1 MLNVGRSRE
10 DVAEVCGSLTV
21 DKGGGGVVGVGVE
34 PETVPGA
41 VGVGRDAGEE
51 EVNALVTWYSMRD
64 CDGSY
69 GREGVLES
77 LERDGGRVGSKVV

>member
-1 MLNVGRSRE
+1 ME
-10 DVAEVCGSLTV
+10 PKTV
-21 DKGGGGVVGVGVE
+21 S
-34 PETVPGA
+34 GA
-41 VGVGRDAGEE
+41 VGGDAGEE

>member
-1 MLNVGRSRE
+1 M
-10 DVAEVCGSLTV
+10 CGSLTV
-21 DKGGGGVVGVGVE
+21 DKGGGGVVGME
-34 PETVPGA
+34 PKTVSGA
-41 VGVGRDAGEE
+41 VGGDAGEE

>member
-1 MLNVGRSRE
+1 M
-10 DVAEVCGSLTV
+10 CGSLTV
-21 DKGGGGVVGVGVE
+21 DKGGGGVVGME
-34 PETVPGA
+34 PKTVPCA
-41 VGVGRDAGEE
+41 VGGDAGEE
-51 EVNALVTWYSMRD
+51 DEVNALATWYSMRD